1 VRVAIRVDASALIGG
16 GHVMRCLTL
25 ANVLAERG
33 AEVTFVTAAM
43 SNALGERIEASG
55 HRLVRI
61 SRFPDVQRE
70 RSDWHEP
77 PLDAKDQAKEAA
89 ETAAAIAMADWV
101 IVDHYL
107 LDARWHSAVRSSAR
121 NVLVVDDLANR
132 PCDCDLLLDQ
142 TFGRSPADYAD
153 LIPASARVLAGSNYA
168 LLRPEFERERGAA
181 LDRRKEESGTNRILI
196 SIGTTDIGGSTSK
209 IIDQVLAEA
218 APCEINIVLG
228 PNASSLEHVRQL
240 AEQNSNIR
248 LHVDTAQMARLMR
261 DADLAIGAAGTTSWE
276 RCCLGLPTIAL
287 ILAENQRP
295 SAAAL
300 AKAGAVVAV
309 ERVED
314 IGPALHELLGH
325 PARLQQMSAAGF
337 PIVDGRGAERVA
349 SAIFGDEASRSDTIE
364 LRPATDADM
373 ERIWLWRNDPVT
385 RAQSR
390 NTDPVSWKS
399 HVRWVTAAV
408 SDPARKILI
417 AERGGAPVGNVGFHR
432 VNGDTE
438 VSIVVAAAERGTGVG
453 RAMLSAACA
462 ENPARDVYAAI
473 RTDNET
479 SRRLFE
485 SCGFEPVES
494 TEPGFVRYLRRGEDR
509 RRKQA

>member
-16 GHVMRCLTL
+16 GHVMRCLTV

-33 AEVTFVTAAM
+33 AEVTFVTAAT

-61 SRFPDVQRE
+61 STFPDVQRE

-77 PLDAKDQAKEAA
+77 PLDAKDQAKDAA
-89 ETAAAIAMADWV
+89 ETAAAIGTADWL

-121 NVLVVDDLANR
+121 NVLVIDDLANR
-132 PCDCDLLLDQ
+132 PYDCDLLLDQ
-142 TFGRSPADYAD
+142 TFGRTAADYAD

-168 LLRPEFERERGAA
+168 LLRPEFEQERGAA
-181 LDRRKEESGTNRILI
+181 LNRRKEESGTHRILI
-196 SIGTTDIGGSTSK
+196 SIGITDIGGSTSK
-209 IIDQVLAEA
+209 IVDQVLAEVA
-218 APCEINIVLG
+218 RCGIDIVLG
-228 PNASSLEHVRQL
+228 PDAPSIEHVRQL
-240 AEQNSNIR
+240 AEQNANIR
-248 LHVDTAQMARLMR
+248 LHVDTAQMAQLMR

-287 ILAENQRP
+287 VLAENQRP

-300 AKAGAVVAV
+300 AKAGAVVAM

-314 IGPALHELLGH
+314 VGPALRESLDR
-325 PARLQQMSAAGF
+325 PERLQHMSAAAF
-337 PIVDGRGAERVA
+337 PIVDGRGSERVA
-349 SAIFGDEASRSDTIE
+349 SAIFGDETNWLDTIE
-364 LRPATDADM
+364 LKPATGADM
-373 ERIWLWRNDPVT
+373 EPLWLWRNDPVT

-390 NTDPVSWKS
+390 NTDPISWTS
-399 HVRWVTAAV
+399 HVRWVTAALG
-408 SDPARKILI
+408 DQARKILI
-417 AERGGAPVGNVGFHR
+417 AKRGGTPVGNVGFHQ
-432 VNGDTE
+432 VNGDME
-438 VSIVVAAAERGTGVG
+438 VSIVVAPANRGIGVG
-453 RAMLSAACA
+453 RAMLSAACSEMRGDLFA
-462 ENPARDVYAAI
+462 AVRIENDA
-473 RTDNET
+473 

-485 SCGFEPVES
+485 NCGFQEVES
-494 TEPGFVRYLRRGEDR
+494 SEPGFVRYLRRGEHR